1 MSIVISIEGNIGAG
15 KSTLIGEIQSKLQK
29 KVIYIP
35 EPIDEWNTIQDENKI
50 PILECFYKNQEKY
63 AFSFQMMAYISR
75 IANLK
80 KAIENNPNTILII
93 ERSVY
98 TDKHVFAK
106 MLYDNKQINEIEHQI
121 YLKWYDY
128 FLNDLPPIYTIYMR
142 TDPSVCLKR
151 IIKRNRNGEENIEI
165 SYLESCHDYHENWIY
180 TNIDVTNT
188 MIINA
193 NKERNM
199 GDEYNDII
207 KLISENIN
215 SWMIGEKN
223 K

>member
-15 KSTLIGEIQSKLQK
+15 KSTMIQKIQAHLGK
-29 KVIYIP
+29 DFVYIP
-35 EPIDEWNTIQDENKI
+35 EPIDEWNTIQDENNI
-50 PILECFYKNQEKY
+50 PILECFYNNQEKY

-80 KAIENNPNTILII
+80 KAIDNNPNTILII

-128 FLNDLPPIYTIYMR
+128 FLKDLPPIYTIYMR
-142 TDPSVCLKR
+142 TDPSVCLQR
-151 IIKRNRNGEENIEI
+151 IQKRNRNGEENIELA
-165 SYLESCHDYHENWIY
+165 YLKACHDYHEDWIY

-193 NKERNM
+193 NKERNE
-199 GDEYNDII
+199 DDDFHDVIS
-207 KLISENIN
+207 LIGQNID
-215 SWMIGEKN
+215 SWIN
-223 K
+223 VCLS

>member
-15 KSTLIGEIQSKLQK
+15 KSTMIREIESKSNK
-29 KVIYIP
+29 DIVYIP
-35 EPIDEWNTIQDENKI
+35 EPIDEWNTIQDENKT

-128 FLNDLPPIYTIYMR
+128 FLKDLPPIYTIYMR

-151 IIKRNRNGEENIEI
+151 IQKRNRSGEEKIKL
-165 SYLESCHDYHENWIY
+165 SYLKSCHDYHEDWIY

-188 MIINA
+188 IIINA
-193 NKERNM
+193 NKERNT
-199 GDEYNDII
+199 DDDFHDII
-207 KLISENIN
+207 TLIGQNID
-215 SWMIGEKN
+215 SWIVKH